1 MIIRIFIILYLASIS
16 VLAMAEEFDSNKK
29 IYPML
34 SFSERYNAV
43 DTANFEVVY
52 AHAILDPVL
61 NQKNLIHEMLCIG
74 ENSYSFYI
82 KYGSYKSDSVANAK
96 QGYVESWN
104 EQLGRFRKYDSVI
117 SDYGK
122 ILKNLNNNSLKAHNI
137 IFGQSYL
144 YEEPIPEINWQ
155 LSDGT
160 KEILGY
166 ECHKA
171 TARWRGRDWTAWY
184 SDIPFSDGP
193 YKFTGLPGLIL
204 GLEDATGE
212 HKFQAVGIK
221 KDKYP
226 FGFDKNFDPIKTK
239 KEKFEAMQ
247 KDHKLNFGKTLAN
260 SGLAQV
266 KPEDKERISQRSFYC
281 PIELE

>member
-1 MIIRIFIILYLASIS
+1 MIRTLTYLILFLLPYAL
-16 VLAMAEEFDSNKK
+16 LAEEFDADKK
-29 IYPML
+29 IYPL
-34 SFSERYNAV
+34 ERFTEQYNVA
-43 DTANFEVVY
+43 DTANLEVVY
-52 AHAILDPVL
+52 AHAVIDPVL
-61 NQKNLIHEMLCIG
+61 SQKRLLHEILCIG
-74 ENSYSFYI
+74 DAGNSLFL
-82 KYGSYKSDSVANAK
+82 KYGTYQLDSATNANHGAI
-96 QGYVESWN
+96 ESWN
-104 EQLGRFRKYDSVI
+104 EYSKRSKKYDSVI

-122 ILKNLNNNSLKAHNI
+122 ILKDLNNNSLKVHNI

-212 HKFQAVGIK
+212 HKFQAIGIK
-221 KDKYP
+221 KDNYP
-226 FGFDKNFDPIKTK
+226 FGFDKKFNPIKTK
-239 KEKFEAMQ
+239 REKFEAMQ

-260 SGLAQV
+260 SSLVQV
-266 KPEDKERISQRSFYC
+266 KPEDKDRISQRSFYC

>member
-1 MIIRIFIILYLASIS
+1 MRFFTYIILCTLYLTAF
-16 VLAMAEEFDSNKK
+16 AKEFDADKK
-29 IYPML
+29 IYPL
-34 SFSERYNAV
+34 ERFTEQYNVA

-52 AHAILDPVL
+52 AHAVIDPVL
-61 NQKNLIHEMLCIG
+61 SQKRLLHEILCIG
-74 ENSYSFYI
+74 DAGHSFFL
-82 KYGSYKSDSVANAK
+82 KYGTYQLDSATNANHGAI
-96 QGYVESWN
+96 ESWN
-104 EQLGRFRKYDSVI
+104 EYSKRSKKYDSVI

-122 ILKNLNNNSLKAHNI
+122 ILKDLNNNSLKVHNI

-212 HKFQAVGIK
+212 HKFQAIGIK
-221 KDKYP
+221 KDNYP
-226 FGFDKNFDPIKTK
+226 FGFDKKFNPIKTK
-239 KEKFEAMQ
+239 REKFEAMQ
-247 KDHKLNFGKTLAN
+247 KEHKLNFGKTLAN
-260 SGLAQV
+260 SGLVQV
-266 KPEDKERISQRSFYC
+266 KPEDKDRISQRSFYC

>member
-1 MIIRIFIILYLASIS
+1 M
-16 VLAMAEEFDSNKK
+16 DSAT
-29 IYPML
+29 
-34 SFSERYNAV
+34 NA
-43 DTANFEVVY
+43 N
-52 AHAILDPVL
+52 HGAI
-61 NQKNLIHEMLCIG
+61 
-74 ENSYSFYI
+74 
-82 KYGSYKSDSVANAK
+82 
-96 QGYVESWN
+96 ESWN
-104 EQLGRFRKYDSVI
+104 EYSKRSKKYDSVI

-122 ILKNLNNNSLKAHNI
+122 ILKDLNNNSLKVHNI

-212 HKFQAVGIK
+212 HKFQAIGIK
-221 KDKYP
+221 KDNYP
-226 FGFDKNFDPIKTK
+226 FGFDKKFNPIKTK
-239 KEKFEAMQ
+239 RKKFEAMQ
-247 KDHKLNFGKTLAN
+247 KGHKLNFGKTLAN

>member
-1 MIIRIFIILYLASIS
+1 MRFFTYIILCTLYLTAF
-16 VLAMAEEFDSNKK
+16 AKEFDADKK
-29 IYPML
+29 IYPL
-34 SFSERYNAV
+34 ERFTEQYNVA

-52 AHAILDPVL
+52 AHAVIDPVL
-61 NQKNLIHEMLCIG
+61 SQKRLLHEILCIG
-74 ENSYSFYI
+74 DAGHSFFL
-82 KYGSYKSDSVANAK
+82 KYGTYQLDSATNANHGAI
-96 QGYVESWN
+96 ESWN
-104 EQLGRFRKYDSVI
+104 EYSKRSKKYDSVI

-122 ILKNLNNNSLKAHNI
+122 ILKDLNNNSLKVHNI

-212 HKFQAVGIK
+212 HKFQAIGIK
-221 KDKYP
+221 KDNYP

-239 KEKFEAMQ
+239 RKKFEAMQ
-247 KDHKLNFGKTLAN
+247 KGHKLNFGKTLAN

>member
-1 MIIRIFIILYLASIS
+1 MRFFTYIILCTLYLTAF
-16 VLAMAEEFDSNKK
+16 AKEFDADKK
-29 IYPML
+29 IYPL
-34 SFSERYNAV
+34 ERFTEQYNVA
-43 DTANFEVVY
+43 DTANLEVVY
-52 AHAILDPVL
+52 AHAVIDPVL
-61 NQKNLIHEMLCIG
+61 SQKRLLHEILCIG
-74 ENSYSFYI
+74 DAGNSFFL
-82 KYGSYKSDSVANAK
+82 KYGTYQLDSATNANHGAI
-96 QGYVESWN
+96 ESWN
-104 EQLGRFRKYDSVI
+104 EYSKRSKKYDSVI

-122 ILKNLNNNSLKAHNI
+122 ILKDLNNNSLKVHNI

-144 YEEPIPEINWQ
+144 YEEPIPEINWE
-155 LSDGT
+155 LTDGT

-204 GLEDATGE
+204 GLEDASGE
-212 HKFQAVGIK
+212 HKFQAIGIK

-239 KEKFEAMQ
+239 REKFEAMQ

-266 KPEDKERISQRSFYC
+266 KPEDKDRISQRSFYC

>member
-1 MIIRIFIILYLASIS
+1 MRFFTYIILCTLYLTAF
-16 VLAMAEEFDSNKK
+16 AKEFDADKK
-29 IYPML
+29 IYPL
-34 SFSERYNAV
+34 ERFTEQYNVA

-52 AHAILDPVL
+52 AHAVIDPVL
-61 NQKNLIHEMLCIG
+61 SQKRLLHEILCIG
-74 ENSYSFYI
+74 DAGNSFFL
-82 KYGSYKSDSVANAK
+82 KYGTYQLDSATNANHGAI
-96 QGYVESWN
+96 ESWN
-104 EQLGRFRKYDSVI
+104 EYSKRSKKYDSVI

-122 ILKNLNNNSLKAHNI
+122 ILKDLNNNSLKVHNI

-144 YEEPIPEINWQ
+144 YEEPIPEINWE
-155 LSDGT
+155 LTDGT

-204 GLEDATGE
+204 GLEDASGE
-212 HKFQAVGIK
+212 HKFQAIGIK

-266 KPEDKERISQRSFYC
+266 KPEDKDRISQRSFYC